1 MMGLLLAA
9 FSKALVKTPYL
20 KVMFLG
26 KNVRVVSILLGLAF
40 GYAITSPF
48 YLYLEDWWMLIMVSL
63 SPPEDLAVVLLSFWA
78 ELPKTVAIGVLVV
91 GISLAMEN
99 TKILFTSIICCITA
113 IVISGAI
120 LVSPNELLE
129 NSLGIVLNTLV
140 ITFLVSTAHFYKV
153 LKNDGRKT

>member
-1 MMGLLLAA
+1 
-9 FSKALVKTPYL
+9 
-20 KVMFLG
+20 MFLG

-48 YLYLEDWWMLIMVSL
+48 YFYLEDWWMLIMVSL

-78 ELPKTVAIGVLVV
+78 ELPKTVTIGVLVV

-99 TKILFTSIICCITA
+99 TKILFASIICCITA

-120 LVSPNELLE
+120 LVSPNELFE
-129 NSLGIVLNTLV
+129 TSLGIVLNTLV